1 MRKVIKLVSML
12 VVTVMLLSI
21 ISGCFG
27 SFNLTRKLYKWNEDV
42 GDKWTNTAVLWVFM
56 IIPVYE
62 VCGFID
68 FAILNTVEFWTGENP
83 LEMTHS
89 DKEIKTI
96 EVNGKIYN
104 VITTMNRYN
113 IKLVNTEDA
122 GKSISLVFKPE
133 TKTWEMITEDDVI
146 TVVELGNKIK
156 F

>member
-1 MRKVIKLVSML
+1 ML
-12 VVTVMLLSI
+12 VIAVMLLSI

-27 SFNLTRKLYKWNEDV
+27 SFNLTRKLYKWNESV
-42 GDKWTNTAVLWVFM
+42 GDKWVNTAVMWVFV

-83 LEMTHS
+83 LEMTQL

-96 EVNGKIYN
+96 EVNGKVYEI
-104 VITTMNRYN
+104 ITTMNRYD

-122 GKSISLVFKPE
+122 GKSISLVFEPE

-146 TVVELGNKIK
+146 TVVELGDKIK

>member
-12 VVTVMLLSI
+12 VITIMLLSI

-27 SFNLTRKLYKWNEDV
+27 SFNLTRKLYKWNESV
-42 GDKWTNTAVLWVFM
+42 GDKWVNTAVMWVFM

-83 LEMTHS
+83 LEMTQL

-96 EVNGKIYN
+96 EVNGKVYEI
-104 VITTMNRYN
+104 ITTMNRYD

-122 GKSISLVFKPE
+122 GKSISLVFEPE

-146 TVVELGNKIK
+146 MVVELGDK